1 MTWTIEFERTAAKEF
16 RKLDGKLQRRIQRFF
31 QQRVLPGDDP
41 RSYGKALR
49 GSKFGNLWRYRVGS
63 CRIIAEL
70 QNDRFLILIVR
81 VGHRSQV
88 YR

>member
-1 MTWTIEFERTAAKEF
+1 MTWAIEFERSAAKEF
-16 RKLDGKLQRRIQRFF
+16 RKLDPQIQRRIQRFF
-31 QQRVLPGDDP
+31 RQRVLASDDP

-49 GSKFGNLWRYRVGS
+49 GTRSGKLWRYRVGD

-70 QNDRFLILIVR
+70 QDHRLVILIVR
-81 VGHRSQV
+81 VGQRGQV